1 MRKII
6 VEGNSVYE
14 VDEEALMKKRSE
26 NINDNSKRILKKESS
41 KNITS
46 HKQEKRE
53 INKHANE

>member
-26 NINDNSKRILKKESS
+26 NNNHKSLTKKEGL
-41 KNITS
+41 KNIAEK
-46 HKQEKRE
+46 KQEKKEKDR
-53 INKHANE
+53 HVR